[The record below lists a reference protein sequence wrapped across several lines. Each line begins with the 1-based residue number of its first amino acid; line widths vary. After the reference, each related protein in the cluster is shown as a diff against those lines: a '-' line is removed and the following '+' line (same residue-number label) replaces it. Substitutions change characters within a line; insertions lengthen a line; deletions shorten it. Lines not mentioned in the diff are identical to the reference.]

1 MIQDVFIIGATGRV
15 GAALINQI
23 IKKGDIDNNFHVN
36 PTRIMGLAS
45 STHVV
50 YAQKGLSEQQALDFT
65 NKHHDGAKAYYDL
78 NELFELA
85 NRKSDESS
93 LAFVDVTSVNEAM
106 TEFHKKVIGSS
117 AHGIVTA
124 NKNPVALSDYE
135 TFQLLTRNPRR
146 YGYRCSVMAGAEA
159 VPFLRDLRDLSDNL
173 KSIQGCFSGTLSY
186 ITSELENKR
195 AFSSIVKEA
204 HSRGYTEPHP
214 RDDLSGIDVA
224 RKMVVLVRAAGY
236 NVGITDVAIK
246 PLIPKS
252 YLDEENV
259 QSFLGSLA
267 ELDEELSNR
276 IKQAEKYGL
285 TLRYVAKMDIQNG
298 NPKIDVSLAEVPK
311 QSQLGSLVGTSNKIV
326 IFSESY
332 QNGYSIEAPG
342 AGLEVT
348 ARNIRRDLLDLLPE
362 RKISF

>member
-15 GAALINQI
+15 EAALINQI

-159 VPFLRDLRDLSDNL
+159 VPFLRDLRDLNDSL
-173 KSIQGCFSGTLSY
+173 KSIQGCFSGTFGY
-186 ITSELENKR
+186 ITSELEKGR
-195 AFSSIVKEA
+195 EFSAIVMGAYSK
-204 HSRGYTEPHP
+204 GYTEPHP
-214 RDDLSGIDVA
+214 KDDLSGIDVA
-224 RKMVVLVRAAGY
+224 RKIVVLARSAGY
-236 NVGITDVAIK
+236 NVGMNDVAIK
-246 PLIPKS
+246 PLVPNN
-252 YLDEENV
+252 YLEEGNV
-259 QSFLGSLA
+259 KIFLDKLK
-267 ELDEELSNR
+267 ELDAEFKGR
-276 IKQAEKYGL
+276 VAQAMKNGL
-285 TLRYVAKMDIQNG
+285 ALRYAATM
-298 NPKIDVSLAEVPK
+298 DVSNKKPVIEVALREVPK
-311 QSQLGSLVGTSNKIV
+311 QGQLGRIYGTMNKI
-326 IFSESY
+326 IIISESY
-332 QNGYSIEAPG
+332 PNGYCIEAPG